1 MSYSGINDFKSNRVN
16 YAISFYEPICPVCGK
31 FLFIDESYNYRIR
44 YSCKCGFTCPLYHE
58 SQDPT
63 KIRPIYDTSI
73 VDFINSLGKTIQ
85 ERRLEAIMKTRK
97 LF

>member
-1 MSYSGINDFKSNRVN
+1 MSYSGVNDFKSNRVN
-16 YAISFYEPICPVCGK
+16 YAISFYEPICPICGK
-31 FLFIDESYNYRIR
+31 FLFIDESYNYRI
-44 YSCKCGFTCPLYHE
+44 GFTCPLYHE

-63 KIRPIYDTSI
+63 KIRPIYDSSI